1 MGDRSMLAIGQR
13 ASSLSAQPVFGAPV
27 TVPPSSAARGLLL
40 CFVGSLATRTARRTL
55 STLQELVPDAQTA
68 RVGLAAVTSSSVLFA
83 RDYVP
88 RYHLLPPLV
97 ADPGGLVHTDFF
109 LDVGGHRGRRFT
121 DADPTGWLESL
132 TLGEWPRCG
141 GPLVAFALD
150 AEGEIRGLTKDIAPS
165 QLRELLAC
173 VAS

>member
-1 MGDRSMLAIGQR
+1 M
-13 ASSLSAQPVFGAPV
+13 
-27 TVPPSSAARGLLL
+27 L

-55 STLQELVPDAQTA
+55 ATLQELVPDAHTA
-68 RVGLAAVTSSSVLFA
+68 RVGLAAVTSSSVVFA

-97 ADPGGLVHTDFF
+97 ADPGGHVHRGFS
-109 LDVGGHRGRRFT
+109 LDVGHHRGRRFT
-121 DADPTGWLESL
+121 DADPTAWLESL

-150 AEGEIRGLTKDIAPS
+150 VEGEIRGLTQDLAPS